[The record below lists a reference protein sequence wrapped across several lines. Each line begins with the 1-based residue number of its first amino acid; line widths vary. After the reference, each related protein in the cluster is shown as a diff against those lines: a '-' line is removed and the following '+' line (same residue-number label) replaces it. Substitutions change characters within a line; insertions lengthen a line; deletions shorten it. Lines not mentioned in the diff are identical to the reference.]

1 MLKRLLLPALLITA
15 ALLTVAQAQSPT
27 SGATKD
33 GRDAD
38 RAAIRAHIESIC
50 QAFLDGDTQKI
61 HDTHSEDW
69 RGFLESSR
77 TPIRGID
84 EYMKANGIKWPAPA
98 NAPQP
103 TRNPNRG
110 FRLEDFDVIFYGPE
124 LATACFNLDFWR
136 KSGETLETTT
146 RYRILDVYAKRG
158 GHWIQV
164 ASHTVIHPE
173 WPEWTAKQNTAPAT
187 LPPQM
192 RQRLLESRE
201 AVWRA
206 WFAND
211 RAKLDQLIPAELIAI
226 NSGGG
231 NWNNRA
237 EVLAGAKSFA
247 ESGAKLVRLEFPRTE
262 IQAYGRTFIIYTTYL
277 FETELNGKR
286 EVSSGRAT
294 EIFVLRDGQFVNTG
308 WHLDSGK

>member
-1 MLKRLLLPALLITA
+1 MLKRLLLPTLLITA
-15 ALLTVAQAQSPT
+15 ALLIVAQAQSPT
-27 SGATKD
+27 SGAIKD

-50 QAFLDGDTQKI
+50 RAFLDGDIRKI

-84 EYMKANGIKWPAPA
+84 EYMKANGLPWPAPA
-98 NAPQP
+98 NAPKP
-103 TRNPNRG
+103 ARNSDRG
-110 FRLEDFDVIFYGPE
+110 FRLEDFDVIFYNPE
-124 LATACFNLDFWR
+124 LAVANFNLDFWR
-136 KSGETLETTT
+136 KSGETLETTI

-173 WPEWTAKQNTAPAT
+173 WTAMQNTMPAT
-187 LPPQM
+187 LPPQV

-211 RAKLDQLIPAELIAI
+211 QAKLDQLIPAELIAI
-226 NSGGG
+226 NSGE
-231 NWNNRA
+231 NWDNRA
-237 EVLAGAKSFA
+237 STLAGAKGFA
-247 ESGAKLVRLEFPRTE
+247 ESGGKLVRLEFPRTE